1 MPAGRVWVVGDNGNK
16 SWEVKTASE
25 SEVYYRPID
34 ETGAAKGGWRPG
46 LPPILDL
53 ESLPSS
59 LREVLQI
66 IMSKPDPCVTNDD

>member
-46 LPPILDL
+46 LPPIQSF

-66 IMSKPDPCVTNDD
+66 IMSKPDPCVANDE

>member
-1 MPAGRVWVVGDNGNK
+1 MPAGRVWIVGDNGNK

-25 SEVYYRPID
+25 SEVFYRPLD
-34 ETGAAKGGWRPG
+34 EKGTAKGSWRPG
-46 LPPILDL
+46 LPPIHDL
-53 ESLPSS
+53 EALPES

>member
-1 MPAGRVWVVGDNGNK
+1 MPAGRVWVVGDKGNK

-25 SEVYYRPID
+25 SEVFYRPLD
-34 ETGAAKGGWRPG
+34 ENGTAKGSWRPG
-46 LPPILDL
+46 LPPIQDL
-53 ESLPSS
+53 ESLPES

>member
-25 SEVYYRPID
+25 SEVFYRPHD
-34 ETGAAKGGWRPG
+34 ETGTPKGSWRPG
-46 LPPILDL
+46 LPPIQDL
-53 ESLPSS
+53 ESLPES